1 MKYDVY
7 DFDGTIYDG
16 DSGVDLFLFCLKKYP
31 KIIRRL
37 PKMLGKAI
45 CYLLKLCTME
55 ELKSVVF
62 AFLQDIP
69 DVDVMIEEFW
79 QNHEKKLKSFW
90 VNKKNHKKDIII
102 SASGTFWLEPIA
114 KKYKVC
120 DLMATD
126 IDKKTG
132 QVNGKNCHGIQKVNN
147 FYQKYP
153 KAIVNKMYTDSIN
166 DLPLIDEAREG
177 ILVKKDKLY
186 NYYEYKPNVIVRF
199 WRWGWGIYHKNE
211 ELWNYLIVGG
221 LTTIVSLGTYFI
233 CTTTFLD
240 PGNTIELQIANVISW
255 IFAVAFAYVTNRI
268 YVFKSKEKNY
278 LKEISSFVGSRV
290 FSLLLDMLTMFLI
303 VSVFTLNDKI
313 GKIVSQ
319 IIVTI
324 VNYVLSKLLVF
335 KGSNKEN
342 L

>member
-31 KIIRRL
+31 KIIRKL
-37 PKMLGKAI
+37 PKMLGMVI
-45 CYLLKLCTME
+45 CYLLKLCSKE
-55 ELKSVVF
+55 QLKSTF
-62 AFLQDIP
+62 FSFLQDIP
-69 DVDVMIEEFW
+69 DVDSMVLEFW
-79 QNHEKKLKSFW
+79 EKHEHKLKSFW
-90 VNKKNHKKDIII
+90 VEKKNHKKDIII
-102 SASGTFWLEPIA
+102 SASGIFWLEPIA

-132 QVNGKNCHGIQKVNN
+132 QVNGKNCHGKQKVSN

-186 NYYEYKPNVIVRF
+186 NYYEYKPNIIVRF

>member
-1 MKYDVY
+1 
-7 DFDGTIYDG
+7 
-16 DSGVDLFLFCLKKYP
+16 
-31 KIIRRL
+31 
-37 PKMLGKAI
+37 MLGMVI
-45 CYLLKLCTME
+45 CYLLKLCSKE
-55 ELKSVVF
+55 QLKSTF
-62 AFLQDIP
+62 FSFLQDIP
-69 DVDVMIEEFW
+69 DVDVMVDEFW
-79 QNHEKKLKSFW
+79 QKHEKKLKSFW
-90 VNKKNHKKDIII
+90 VNKKSHKKDIII
-102 SASGTFWLEPIA
+102 SASGIFWLEPIA

-132 QVNGKNCHGIQKVNN
+132 QVNGKNCHGKQKVSN

-255 IFAVAFAYVTNRI
+255 IFAVAFAYITNRI
-268 YVFKSKEKNY
+268 YVFKSKEENY

-324 VNYVLSKLLVF
+324 VNYVLSKLFVF

-342 L
+342 